1 MNEIAIFTNPGFGEI
16 RTLETDD
23 GKVLFCGTDVA
34 KALGYSNPR
43 KAIADHCR
51 CVTKRDVP
59 HPQSPDKTIEMSF
72 IPEGDVY
79 RLITHSKL
87 PEAEKFEAWVFDEVL
102 PTIRK
107 HGVYM
112 ASDKA
117 RALEIKEM
125 NARTRMSNQFLKLA
139 AIDVSMSKDYKS
151 ILIAKAA
158 QVLAGE
164 EILPLPKSEQK
175 MYTATEIGKM
185 FGVSAK
191 KIGTLANQH
200 HMKIPEYGEFYKDKS
215 PYSPKE
221 VDAFRYNDRAVEQF
235 KTLLPYSS

>member
-1 MNEIAIFTNPGFGEI
+1 MTVYEIVDKWSREADKGNKESLYLLAGLYTHGQDDFPANP
-16 RTLETDD
+16 
-23 GKVLFCGTDVA
+23 K
-34 KALGYSNPR
+34 
-43 KAIADHCR
+43 KAIDLWWKLYRLTDASEKYGVSAR
-51 CVTKRDVP
+51 YTLAFLLGDVGG
-59 HPQSPDKTIEMSF
+59 IEMSF

-191 KIGTLANQH
+191 KIGTGYTCRHSADGHSGNAPACRAQL
-200 HMKIPEYGEFYKDKS
+200 S
-215 PYSPKE
+215 P
-221 VDAFRYNDRAVEQF
+221 R
-235 KTLLPYSS
+235 